1 VPTQALYYLNDPFF
15 HEQAAAIAKTLDA
28 NEPGP
33 AKVQS
38 MYQRILQRPASD
50 AQAQALLALVERY
63 EGAPVDAWAAAI
75 RMLMASNEFHFI
87 D

>member
-1 VPTQALYYLNDPFF
+1 LLN
-15 HEQAAAIAKTLDA
+15 
-28 NEPGP
+28 
-33 AKVQS
+33 
-38 MYQRILQRPASD
+38 
-50 AQAQALLALVERY
+50 LVECY